1 REPAIAE
8 YERRQMPGNGIEV
21 SSSPDD
27 SRTRTHTI
35 LVLPGDGIA
44 PEVTDQAV
52 RVLEMV
58 ANEFGHRFTFVRG
71 LIGGAA
77 IDATGLAL
85 PPETLESC
93 VAADAVLLG
102 AVGGPK
108 WDGGS
113 VRPEQGLL
121 GLRQRL
127 GTYANLRPLKVADSL
142 AAASCL
148 REDLVRG
155 TDLLFVREPAGGI
168 CCGTKPRGALRGG
181 GVEAIDPCR
190 YATSEIER
198 VARKAGELARGRRN
212 RVTSVD
218 KANVLE
224 TSR

>member
-77 IDATGLAL
+77 IDGTGLAL
-85 PPETLESC
+85 PLETLEAC
-93 VAADAVLLG
+93 ATADAVLLG
-102 AVGGPK
+102 AVGGPQ

-113 VRPEQGLL
+113 GRPEQGLL

-127 GTYANLRPLKVADSL
+127 GTYANPRPLKGADSL
-142 AAASCL
+142 ADASCL
-148 REDLVRG
+148 RGDGGRG
-155 TDLLFVREPAGGI
+155 PGRVLVREPPGGI
-168 CCGTKPRGALRGG
+168 YSGARRRRAPPGG
-181 GVEAIDPCR
+181 GGGAIDPCR

-198 VARKAGELARGRRN
+198 VARKAGDLARIRRN
-212 RVTSVD
+212 KVTSID

-224 TSR
+224 T